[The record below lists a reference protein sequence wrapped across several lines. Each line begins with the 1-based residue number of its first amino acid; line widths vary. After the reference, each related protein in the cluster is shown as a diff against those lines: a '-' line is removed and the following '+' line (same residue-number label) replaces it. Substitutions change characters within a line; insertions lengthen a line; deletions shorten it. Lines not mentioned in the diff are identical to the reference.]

1 MYIAAFIYRPG
12 QADDTFR
19 QLSAVLDEI
28 AADLPGFAG
37 AESWRS
43 ADGMLVNASYYWH
56 DRAALE
62 AFARHPRHLEAKRQY
77 RRWYEGYHVV
87 VSHVERAYGD
97 GTLAHPVP
105 DGRRAGG

>member
-1 MYIAAFIYRPG
+1 
-12 QADDTFR
+12 
-19 QLSAVLDEI
+19 
-28 AADLPGFAG
+28 
-37 AESWRS
+37 
-43 ADGMLVNASYYWH
+43 MLVNASYYWH

-97 GTLAHPVP
+97 GTLAIRCRTAA
-105 DGRRAGG
+105 GRAAEAAGPRASPAPARSLAGVIRA